1 MWVYLAIMVLSYLMQ
16 DPQTDA
22 ERKNALLK
30 SAALT
35 AGTYYVANETEWG
48 KSTFGGT
55 WLDTGSSAPVAGA
68 TMPDGTPAGVAATGA
83 GSWLASNATPL
94 LVGAAGGAAAS
105 GLLGKL
111 QGLTPF
117 LLIGGLGYMLLRPS
131 QAQPT
136 IIVQK
141 ESK

>member
-35 AGTYYVANETEWG
+35 AGTYYVANHTEWG
-48 KSTFGGT
+48 QSTFDGT
-55 WLDTGSSAPVAGA
+55 WLDTGSSTPIEGA
-68 TMPDGTPAGVAATGA
+68 TMPNGSAAGVAASGT
-83 GSWLASNATPL
+83 GSWFASNATPL

-111 QGLTPF
+111 RDLLPF
-117 LLIGGLGYMLLRPS
+117 LLIGGLGYLLLRS
-131 QAQPT
+131 STTQPT

-141 ESK
+141 EAK